1 MRIAPNS
8 GYLHYRLKCTGA
20 EVREVGVKKLVVI
33 VILALFAMGKLSS
46 RVAPV
51 AAAAGNGASV
61 TTSAVSTAAP
71 NSVPLVRSSPTSKA
85 GVPLGGIAG
94 LDPKLPVPEPASLL
108 LLGSGLV
115 CAGVLLRRRIRS

>member
-51 AAAAGNGASV
+51 AAAGNGASV

-71 NSVPLVRSSPTSKA
+71 NSVPLVRSNPTSKA